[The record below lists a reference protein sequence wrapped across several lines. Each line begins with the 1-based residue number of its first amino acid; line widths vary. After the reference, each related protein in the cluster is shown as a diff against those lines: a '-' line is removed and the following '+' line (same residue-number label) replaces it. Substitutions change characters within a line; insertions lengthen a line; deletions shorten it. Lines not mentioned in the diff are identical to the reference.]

1 MMKQK
6 SNINNSQIQNYGS
19 GDILINNQFSDFSY
33 DAFITMLK
41 KINNFYKL
49 NKFTVFFEKE
59 NDEVTS
65 LAQRSS
71 LEKKQLEYTISQ
83 QYINLIEEAIEYKG
97 DVIYK
102 YISSLRPKDKP
113 IYFNLK
119 SILHAE
125 FSQLIGEGI
134 NIDEVLNIK
143 LNEYNR
149 VIKDGNISSRELIFF
164 MIFMCDLL

>member
-1 MMKQK
+1 MKQK

-49 NKFTVFFEKE
+49 NKFTVFFEKG

-71 LEKKQLEYTISQ
+71 L
-83 QYINLIEEAIEYKG
+83 
-97 DVIYK
+97 
-102 YISSLRPKDKP
+102 
-113 IYFNLK
+113 
-119 SILHAE
+119 
-125 FSQLIGEGI
+125 
-134 NIDEVLNIK
+134 
-143 LNEYNR
+143 
-149 VIKDGNISSRELIFF
+149 
-164 MIFMCDLL
+164 